1 MTKLGVLFSVLG
13 VGAGCI
19 PAFAQKQLPNIIV
32 MLSDDQGWGDL
43 GFTGNTFVQ
52 TPNID
57 RIAHEGTILENF
69 LCLSGVIPDEGG
81 VLDRT
86 LSCTEWR

>member
-69 LCLSGVIPDEGG
+69 MSVRCHPRRGRS
-81 VLDRT
+81 
-86 LSCTEWR
+86 S

>member
-52 TPNID
+52 TPNKIVSLMRERFW
-57 RIAHEGTILENF
+57 RIFMSVRCHPRRGR
-69 LCLSGVIPDEGG
+69 S
-81 VLDRT
+81 
-86 LSCTEWR
+86 S